1 LLTEACIQLIKDATI
16 SQVVAQYLPEL
27 KKKGVNWQA
36 CCPFHAEKSPSFS
49 VNDVKGIYKCFGC
62 GASGDA
68 IAFVMELQKC
78 TFIEACKAVA
88 EITGIAIEE
97 EKQEYTEQ
105 QKEAYQKKATAADQ
119 QEQVLNLVIPIYKK
133 MLRDLPE
140 THPAKQWVRA
150 RRLTDDIIDQWQ
162 IGWAGDEWNT
172 VTTTLIN
179 ANLYTAAEALGISK
193 HSDKSDS
200 NYDGYKNRITFPIT
214 DRAGRYIGLG
224 GRYISTKPTDSKDAP
239 KYINPSECE
248 LYSKSTVL
256 YGLSL
261 AAAHIKEAGYAY
273 ITEGYM
279 DVVSPHRVLVNNVV
293 ATCGTAFTQQ
303 QMQLIKKH
311 TTHLVMWR
319 DNDNAGQIS
328 FAKSLPEL
336 LKNGFKVDI
345 VEYGEKDP
353 DDWALSLPYKN
364 SIQCVGDVPARQ
376 DALIYQCK
384 KLWKDAADDLHSRAT
399 AKAEILKLL
408 ALLPEILRNNYFDS
422 LSKSFNWK
430 AGETKKEFAKIVEAT
445 PTAVV
450 GMNTDEQDADPST
463 IQYPPWMS
471 DEMKEAF
478 MQAGYTQVKRKHNG
492 KPLVGYF
499 SFNQNG
505 KTEITNFIIN
515 PLFRIEAGQESRY
528 LSEIDN
534 GYKQVV
540 VDMPSKVFPSIE
552 QFQGMCVSAGGSFLI
567 YGNRNQWLRIATDLL
582 HGYPSSIE
590 VSTLG
595 WNEHGFFAFVDK
607 AYIPGRGLVEYNK
620 WGILEH
626 DNKNFLVPAS
636 SEAYKSLQQ
645 YGSDPYENQRTLT
658 YKLSPVGFGKWAS
671 QMQRVYGQKGT
682 VGIAYAILT
691 LFRDLIFRVDNNC
704 PHLYGF
710 GEPSSGKS
718 KWAESITAIFYYRRS
733 GFNLNSGTDFA
744 FFLYMSQFANA
755 PAHQNE
761 FEIEVIKE
769 EWFQAIKGAYDG
781 EGRVRG
787 KMGSKNSTE
796 IQKIVSTL
804 ILTGQKLITADD
816 NSVVTRSIIES
827 FSTQEYTEDDKQ
839 AYDTLREWEANGMS
853 SMLTELLN
861 HRAFFEKHYRD
872 NFNEQL
878 SKWRKL
884 KGTST
889 QLNQRILQNFAHL
902 CTCYNL
908 INQFI
913 KMPQDAEDFTAYC
926 YSRAVYWSQFIRSSD
941 TLSEFWRTL
950 EYLAGKG
957 FAKDGWDYNVEDVL
971 SVTVSKGGKE
981 TYERKFDQPT
991 RVLFLRLNNIHKEF
1005 ETAFR
1010 QRTGKQAMSIEN
1022 LLHYFS
1028 SRRYYI
1034 GPVRSRRFQRFVNVT
1049 QEVSRGGATAYQA
1062 IESQTQKEEK
1072 VTSCFAFLYDDL
1084 NIDITATNPHDIE
1097 AVGTNNGSPLATR
1110 HSPLTTPEKD
1120 PEMPF

>member
-1 LLTEACIQLIKDATI
+1 MLTESCLHIIKSASI
-16 SQVVAQYLPEL
+16 SDVLKHFLPDL
-27 KKKGVNWQA
+27 KKKGANWQA
-36 CCPFHAEKSPSFS
+36 CCPFHSEHTPSFS
-49 VNDVKGIYKCFGC
+49 ASDVKGIYKCFGC
-62 GASGDA
+62 GVSGDA
-68 IAFVMELQKC
+68 IKFVMEQEKK
-78 TFIEACKAVA
+78 TFLEACLSIAA
-88 EITGIAIEE
+88 ITGITPEYE
-97 EKQEYTEQ
+97 PEEYTDQ
-105 QKEAYQKKATAADQ
+105 QKEEYTKKKDAATA
-119 QEQVLNLVIPIYKK
+119 QEQVLNYVVPIYQK
-133 MLRDLPE
+133 MLRQLPE
-140 THPAKQWVRA
+140 DHPAKKWLADRH
-150 RRLTDDIIDQWQ
+150 IDQDTIDRWQ

-172 VTTTLIN
+172 VTTTLVN
-179 ANLYTAAEALGISK
+179 LNLYPAAAALGISK

-224 GRYISTKPTDSKDAP
+224 GRHISTKPTDSKDAP

-248 LYSKSTVL
+248 LYNKSTVL

-261 AAAHIKEAGYAY
+261 AAVHIKEAGYAY
-273 ITEGYM
+273 IVEGYM

-293 ATCGTAFTQQ
+293 ATCGTAFTAQ

-311 TTHLVMWR
+311 TNHIVMWR
-319 DNDNAGQIS
+319 DNDKAGENS

-336 LKNGFKVDI
+336 IKAGFKVDL
-345 VEYGEKDP
+345 VQYGEKDP

-364 SIQCVGDVPARQ
+364 NIQCVDVPARQ

-567 YGNRNQWLRIATDLL
+567 YGGRNQWLRIATDLL
-582 HGYPSSIE
+582 HRYPSSIE

-607 AYIPGRGLVEYNK
+607 AYVPGRGLVEYNK

-636 SEAYKSLQQ
+636 SEAYKSLQL
-645 YGSDPYENQRTLT
+645 YGNDPYENQRYIT
-658 YKLSPVGFGKWAS
+658 YKPSPIDFKTWAA
-671 QMQRVYGQKGT
+671 QMELVYGQKGT
-682 VGIAYAILT
+682 VGIAFAILT
-691 LFRDLIFRVDNNC
+691 LFRDIIFKVDNNC

-718 KWAESITAIFYYRRS
+718 KWAESITALFYYRRS
-733 GFNLNSGTDFA
+733 AFNLNSGTDFA

-761 FEIEVIKE
+761 FDIEVIKE
-769 EWFQAIKGAYDG
+769 EWFQAIKGAFDG

-827 FSTQEYTEDDKQ
+827 FSAQEYTQEEKNN
-839 AYDTLREWEANGMS
+839 YDTLREWEANGMS
-853 SMLTELLN
+853 SMLTEVLI
-861 HRAFFEKHYRD
+861 HRSFFEKHYRD
-872 NFNEQL
+872 RFNDQL
-878 SKWRKL
+878 SLWRK
-884 KGTST
+884 KKAGNV

-926 YSRAVYWSQFIRSSD
+926 YSRAVYWSSFIRSSD

-957 FAKDGWDYNVEDVL
+957 FAKDGWDYVVEEVMNVAISKNRNEDYRQNF
-971 SVTVSKGGKE
+971 E
-981 TYERKFDQPT
+981 QPT
-991 RVLFLRLNNIHKEF
+991 RVLFIRLNNIHKEF

-1028 SRRYYI
+1028 SRRYYL
-1034 GPVRSRRFQRFVNVT
+1034 GAVRSRRFQRFVNVT

-1084 NIDITATNPHDIE
+1084 NIDITATIHTAQPEPPISTEN
-1097 AVGTNNGSPLATR
+1097 
-1110 HSPLTTPEKD
+1110 TTPPPAAEAID
-1120 PEMPF
+1120 PELPF